1 MEWKI
6 IDFVGKQPMEN
17 IGDQLHTKRF
27 TELEDNS
34 IAQAATV
41 GLPLP
46 ENVRFVSMLC
56 RQGQEW

>member
-1 MEWKI
+1 
-6 IDFVGKQPMEN
+6 MEN